1 MKRQIYFLL
10 LAFLS
15 IPVLTLAQ
23 FYGPGPTF
31 YDNSF
36 PFVTH
41 FNCGKGRFYNEAGTR
56 LSNRS
61 WKNLEEQDILPTW
74 QWYTDESK
82 IKPKFDFSES
92 YTGGSCLRLDLK
104 MQPGEQVVVPLYQ
117 SCLILAQTT
126 HLKMVVKGD
135 QSAQLFVSLL
145 YADGINH
152 VFPIR
157 LGEDWTNTRHSLATG
172 AGKQLIQISLQ
183 VGAGA
188 APNQPIYIGELA
200 LFNAP
205 IANLLSPKVFLKA
218 RLFQVDAE
226 IFLTVSNAADYGYYN
241 VYQLLRDG
249 TRKLLGSASTPD
261 CAFRGVEKEL
271 GQNFST
277 IIVEPIGRDGTYGR
291 EATVSFDW
299 FKQ

>member
-1 MKRQIYFLL
+1 MNQQIYFPL
-10 LAFLS
+10 LAFALF
-15 IPVLTLAQ
+15 PVWLVAQ

-31 YDNSF
+31 HENSF

-41 FNCGKGRFYNEAGTR
+41 FNCGKGRFYNEAGKR

-61 WKNLEEQDILPTW
+61 WRNPEEQDILPTW

-82 IKPKFDFSES
+82 IQPSFDFSES

-104 MQPGEQVVVPLYQ
+104 MQPGEQIVLPLYR

-126 HLKMVVKGD
+126 HLKLVAKGNPGHE
-135 QSAQLFVSLL
+135 LLVSLL

-152 VFPIR
+152 VYPIR

-183 VGAGA
+183 VGAGTDTR
-188 APNQPIYIGELA
+188 NPIYIGELA

-205 IANLLSPKVFLKA
+205 ISNLLSPKVFLKA

-226 IFLTVSNAADYGYYN
+226 IFVTVSNAADYGYYN

-249 TRKLLGSASTPD
+249 TRKLLGSAATPD
-261 CAFRGVEKEL
+261 CSFRGVEKEL
-271 GQNFST
+271 GQNYST
-277 IIVEPIGRDGTYGR
+277 IIVEPVGRDGTYGK
-291 EATVSFDW
+291 EASVSFDW
-299 FKQ
+299 FK